1 MAPLKPFFNLTNSFF
16 SISPTEYYKNLLD
29 EMWGCFKHVGMD
41 YDMILRL
48 PIQERRAFIRKH
60 NMEADAAER
69 EMNQSKGGST
79 QHLEGSAINEFARR
93 SQNDV
98 F

>member
-1 MAPLKPFFNLTNSFF
+1 MAPSKPFFNLTNSFF
-16 SISPTEYYKNLLD
+16 SISPTEYYKNWI
-29 EMWGCFKHVGMD
+29 EEIWGCIKHVGMS
-41 YDMILRL
+41 YEMVMNI

-69 EMNQSKGGST
+69 EMSQSKGGST
-79 QHLEGSAINEFARR
+79 QHLEGSAINDFARR